1 MSPWS
6 DPRSAHR
13 FDEAMAAGSRAA
25 AIERLVDWTR
35 ERFGL
40 GEPDTVVVTENTR
53 ALPGFPPRE
62 TVVGFWTA
70 DGTRHHYRVFKR
82 IEDVAPEDLPPAW
95 LKASLA
101 WDGFDCDCC

>member
-1 MSPWS
+1 MSLWS
-6 DPRSAHR
+6 DPRKAHR
-13 FDEAMAAGSRAA
+13 FGEVTPAGSRAA
-25 AIERLVDWTR
+25 AIERLVDSTR
-35 ERFGL
+35 ARFGL
-40 GEPDTVVVTENTR
+40 GEADTVVVTENAR

>member
-1 MSPWS
+1 MSVWS
-6 DPRSAHR
+6 DPRRASR
-13 FDEAMAAGSRAA
+13 FEAAGQRGVRGD
-25 AIERLVDWTR
+25 AIERLKDWTR
-35 ERFGL
+35 ERFAL
-40 GEPDTVVVTENTR
+40 AARDVVVVTENER

-95 LKASLA
+95 LKDSLA
-101 WDGFDCDCC
+101 WDGFDCECC